1 MASFIIHNIAGETL
15 LKKIEC
21 KYNLILSEE
30 EKTHFLLGN
39 LMPDAVSVENSIYK
53 TSLQLEK
60 NTTHFR
66 NTKTKLNI
74 LIPDTKLFIKK
85 YSSLFNNIDVLGYL
99 FHLYTDRIFYKDFL
113 TSSLKGKKET
123 DIKNIFN
130 PNNTKGIY
138 NDYTKI
144 NKILLNYYGTNFNKE
159 KFIKYSKTLI
169 NPGIEEVDYSNVVN
183 VINLTE
189 EFINESIRLTD
200 TQLNILKEKEII
212 NFIDK
217 VINDFL
223 EYLFKPYKNILFKR
237 KGERKW
243 LVNWKNY

>member
-15 LKKIEC
+15 LKKIEYN
-21 KYNLILSEE
+21 YNLILSEE

-39 LMPDAVSVENSIYK
+39 FMPDVISAKNNVDNS
-53 TSLQLEK
+53 SQLEK
-60 NTTHFR
+60 NITHFR

-74 LIPDTKLFIKK
+74 SIPDTKLFIKK
-85 YSSLFNNIDVLGYL
+85 YCSLFNNIDVLGYL

-217 VINDFL
+217 VISDFL

-237 KGERKW
+237 KGERK
-243 LVNWKNY
+243 

>member
-21 KYNLILSEE
+21 KYNLTLSEE
-30 EKTHFLLGN
+30 EKTYFLLGN
-39 LMPDAVSVENSIYK
+39 LMPDIVSVENSVDK

-60 NTTHFR
+60 NITHFR
-66 NTKTKLNI
+66 NTLTKLDM

-85 YSSLFNNIDVLGYL
+85 YCSLFNNMDVLGYL
-99 FHLYTDRIFYKDFL
+99 FHLYTDRIFYKDYI
-113 TSSLKGKKET
+113 TSSLKGMKEI

-159 KFIKYSKTLI
+159 KFIKYSKTLV

-183 VINLTE
+183 VINLTG

-200 TQLNILKEKEII
+200 IQLNVLKEKEII
-212 NFIDK
+212 SFIDN
-217 VINDFL
+217 VTSDFL
-223 EYLFKPYKNILFKR
+223 EYLNLIKTSCLKEKR
-237 KGERKW
+237 TE
-243 LVNWKNY
+243 ND